1 MSLIIK
7 FLKIFVF
14 LSFMKGLRHSGCW
27 GGKGTLIYLL
37 HFFDI
42 EILKGFEKRQILSIF
57 KNNENRGGIIIQ
69 Q

>member
-1 MSLIIK
+1 MSVMFK

-14 LSFMKGLRHSGCW
+14 LSFMLGLRHSGCW

-42 EILKGFEKRQILSIF
+42 EILKGFEKNTDLKHF
-57 KNNENRGGIIIQ
+57 
-69 Q
+69 